1 MKQRSFA
8 IYLAVIA
15 VVVAGILPL
24 SARPI
29 DIINHICIDELIQSP
44 RVANWIPVGCEVV
57 DCCPGCPRAPIDWR
71 IRVAGDPIES
81 VTLKF
86 EDLPADMFGK
96 LKLQGSATWID
107 GSTLHIRKGEIVLS
121 GFNLDPTKAVP
132 VAIPQLNID
141 KAFADRIKAD
151 ADQNSADSSADR
163 DANDSRKVSLIV
175 EQMVGQVVVNESRL
189 IYFVSSCSSPA
200 LREIDDR
207 ISLIGNASSD
217 NAVIMF
223 DARRAG
229 GCVKDEIQRTTG
241 AVSVG
246 SVLSNSGCNS
256 NAAVFSDDNAM
267 AFFTPVSV
275 WSDPLGDLLTLDLMP
290 MWQVPTTVWVM
301 RGPFAAT
308 RARVLADFA
317 RANELYN
324 KMNCGISFSA
334 PVINDATA
342 DSDTPG
348 LLNATCPDG
357 NLLRTRIGFT
367 NGRLNIYYL
376 NLSVGRGWWCED
388 NTILIGSGA
397 DNESLTHEFGHA
409 FSLWHSNGIAGIGG
423 NNVMSGGGGGRNYF
437 TIGQCFRCN
446 VEYNSTLNSNA
457 IRTGTKKDCPDE
469 NASPSCPKL
478 RFDVTPR

>member
-1 MKQRSFA
+1 MKQQSFA

-24 SARPI
+24 SARPA
-29 DIINHICIDELIQSP
+29 DIINNLCIDELIQSP
-44 RVANWIPVGCEVV
+44 GVINWIPVGCEVV
-57 DCCPGCPRAPIDWR
+57 DCCPGCPGAPIDWR

-86 EDLPADMFGK
+86 EDLPAEMSGK
-96 LKLQGSATWID
+96 LKLQGNAKWID
-107 GSTLHIRKGEIVLS
+107 GSTLRIGKGEIVLS
-121 GFNLDPTKAVP
+121 GFILDPAKAVP
-132 VAIPQLNID
+132 VAIPQLNIE

-151 ADQNSADSSADR
+151 ADQNHPDSSADLG
-163 DANDSRKVSLIV
+163 ANDSGRVELTV
-175 EQMVGQVVVNESRL
+175 EQVMGQVVVNESKL
-189 IYFVSSCSSPA
+189 IYIVSSCSSPA
-200 LREIDDR
+200 LPESDDR
-207 ISLIGNASSD
+207 ISLTGNTSSD
-217 NAVIMF
+217 NAVIVL

-229 GCVKDEIQRTTG
+229 RCVKDEVQRTTG

-246 SVLSNSGCNS
+246 SVLSNSDCNS

-275 WSDPLGDLLTLDLMP
+275 WSDPLGDLLTLDLAP

-301 RGPFAAT
+301 RGPFADT
-308 RARVLADFA
+308 RDRVLADFA
-317 RANELYN
+317 RANQLYN

-348 LLNATCPDG
+348 LLNATCPDA
-357 NLLRTRIGFT
+357 NLLWKRIGFT

-376 NLSVGRGWWCED
+376 NLSQGRGWWCED

-409 FSLWHSNGIAGIGG
+409 FSLRHSDNIVGIGG
-423 NNVMSGGGGGRNYF
+423 NNLMIAGGGGRNYF

-446 VEYNSTLNSNA
+446 VEHNSTLNSNA
-457 IRTGTKKDCPDE
+457 IRTGPKRNCPDV
-469 NASPSCPKL
+469 NANPSCPKL
-478 RFDVTPR
+478 AFDVTPR